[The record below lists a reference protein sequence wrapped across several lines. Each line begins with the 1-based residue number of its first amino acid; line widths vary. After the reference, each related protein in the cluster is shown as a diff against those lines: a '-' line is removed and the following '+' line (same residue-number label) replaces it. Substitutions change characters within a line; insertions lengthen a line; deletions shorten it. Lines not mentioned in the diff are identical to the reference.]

1 MHECTRMFRR
11 LGYPWELQV
20 NKLQQEYEQIQ
31 DMIHPVSDYEMI
43 NSVTDDQIADFWLDI
58 THS

>member
-1 MHECTRMFRR
+1 MHECTHMFRR

>member
-1 MHECTRMFRR
+1 MFRR